1 MLFSTQFQLSTF
13 LSIFFIVFAASFLF
27 DVAALIYELT
37 AKNNVVKNVFNFAAM
52 SLVLLVFFFCVV
64 SKNFGEF
71 RWFCFLALALGVISQ
86 RMTFG
91 KIIAKFYSL
100 WYNAFEKTKQR
111 INKKL
116 SAKHGKRATKE
127 NQKPN

>member
-13 LSIFFIVFAASFLF
+13 FSIFFIVFAASFLF

-37 AKNNVVKNVFNFAAM
+37 AKNNVVKNVFNFVAM
-52 SLVLLVFFFCVV
+52 SLVLLAFLFSVI

-71 RWFCFLALALGVISQ
+71 RWFCFLALTLGVVSQ

-100 WYNAFEKTKQR
+100 WYNAFEKIKQR

-116 SAKHGKRATKE
+116 GAKHGKRATKE